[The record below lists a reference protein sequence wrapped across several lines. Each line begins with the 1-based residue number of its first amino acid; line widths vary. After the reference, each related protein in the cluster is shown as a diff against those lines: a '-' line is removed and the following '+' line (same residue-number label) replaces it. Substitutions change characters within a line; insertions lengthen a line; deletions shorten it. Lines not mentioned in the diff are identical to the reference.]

1 MAFEAYLQH
10 QTARPRL
17 GRRVTAIVSVAAH
30 ALALAIA
37 IAYSY
42 WHVEELRPPRVEVT
56 LMSAA
61 AAPPPPPP
69 PAPLGGGAP
78 TPAKHKVTRPKVE
91 VKPTELVQP
100 KKAPDPEPDKA
111 DPKEPPKE
119 EPKVTPPASGNN
131 DAPAGPGTPDGVK
144 GGVAGGV
151 AGGTKGGVAGG
162 VVGGTGTEA
171 AAAPVPAKF
180 LPPAMGS
187 QQKLS
192 GADPDFPPHLRRPG
206 VVYVVMAKIT
216 VNAAGVVDSVVLQ
229 KRAEP
234 TLDELVVAAVK
245 KWRFRPL
252 LANGKPIPFSYFGR
266 FEFKSE

>member
-17 GRRVTAIVSVAAH
+17 GRRVTAVVSVAAH
-30 ALALAIA
+30 AVALAVA
-37 IAYSY
+37 VAYSY
-42 WHVEELRPPRVEVT
+42 WHVEELTPPRVEVT
-56 LMSAA
+56 LMAAA

-78 TPAKHKVTRPKVE
+78 TPPKHKVARPKVE

-100 KKAPDPEPDKA
+100 KKETDPEPDK
-111 DPKEPPKE
+111 PEVKEPPKE
-119 EPKVTPPASGNN
+119 EPKVTANN
-131 DAPAGPGTPDGVK
+131 DAPPGPGTPDGTKGGVAGGVK

-151 AGGTKGGVAGG
+151 E
-162 VVGGTGTEA
+162 GGTGTGQ
-171 AAAPVPAKF
+171 APPAMVPAKF

-187 QQKLS
+187 QQKIS
-192 GADPDFPPHLRRPG
+192 GADPDFPAHLRRPG

-216 VNAAGVVDSVVLQ
+216 VNAAGVVESVVLQ

-234 TLDELVVAAVK
+234 TLDDQVVAAVK

>member
-10 QTARPRL
+10 QTVRPRL
-17 GRRVTAIVSVAAH
+17 GRRVTAIVSVVAH
-30 ALALAIA
+30 AVALAVA
-37 IAYSY
+37 VAYSY
-42 WHVEELRPPRVEVT
+42 WHVEELSPPRVEVT
-56 LMSAA
+56 LMAAA

-78 TPAKHKVTRPKVE
+78 TPPKHKVARTKVE

-100 KKAPDPEPDKA
+100 KREPEPDKPE
-111 DPKEPPKE
+111 PKEPPKE
-119 EPKVTPPASGNN
+119 EPKVTSSANN
-131 DAPAGPGTPDGVK
+131 DAPAGPGTPDGKK

-151 AGGTKGGVAGG
+151 PGGVAGG
-162 VVGGTGTEA
+162 EVGGTGTGPV
-171 AAAPVPAKF
+171 APVAAPAKF

-187 QQKLS
+187 QQKIS
-192 GADPDFPPHLRRPG
+192 GADPDFPAHLRRPG

-216 VNAAGVVDSVVLQ
+216 VNAAGVVESVVLQ

>member
-10 QTARPRL
+10 QTVRPRL
-17 GRRVTAIVSVAAH
+17 GRRVTAVVSVAAH
-30 ALALAIA
+30 AMALAFA

-42 WHVEELRPPRVEVT
+42 WHVEELNPPRVEVT

-69 PAPLGGGAP
+69 PPPLGGGAS
-78 TPAKHKVTRPKVE
+78 TPPKHKVARPKVE
-91 VKPTELVQP
+91 VKPSELVQP
-100 KKAPDPEPDKA
+100 KRAEDPEPE
-111 DPKEPPKE
+111 PQEQKEQPKE
-119 EPKVTPPASGNN
+119 EPKETPASNG
-131 DAPAGPGTPDGVK
+131 APPGPGTPDGVK

-151 AGGTKGGVAGG
+151 KGGVVGG
-162 VVGGTGTEA
+162 VVGGTGIGPGPTT
-171 AAAPVPAKF
+171 PGPAKF
-180 LPPAMGS
+180 LPPAMGA
-187 QQKLS
+187 QQKIS
-192 GADPDFPPHLRRPG
+192 GADPDFPAHLRRPG

-216 VNAAGVVDSVVLQ
+216 VNAAGVVESVALQ

-234 TLDELVVAAVK
+234 TLDDLVMAAVK
-245 KWRFRPL
+245 TWRFRPL